1 MVIIVIVIAAAVA
14 AHHHVAPGIRV
25 PLPVA
30 AAVAPASRSRR
41 IHLSGKD
48 RTHRTGPLHANVLV
62 QQRHGQIELA
72 QLALD
77 AFVALRHPDRGIEQ
91 GHLDGRVLQ
100 KHLLRDDL
108 ARLLV
113 TLPLLH
119 SVIVVF
125 RSGGGG
131 GRGERL
137 EG

>member
-30 AAVAPASRSRR
+30 AAVAPASRARR
-41 IHLSGKD
+41 IHLSRKYG
-48 RTHRTGPLHANVLV
+48 THRTGPLHANVLV

-77 AFVALRHPDRGIEQ
+77 AFVTLRRPDRGIEQ
-91 GHLDGRVLQ
+91 GHLGGRVLE
-100 KHLLRDDL
+100 KPLLRDDL

-125 RSGGGG
+125 RSGEER
-131 GRGERL
+131 GRLWG
-137 EG
+137 